1 MFFAVAAGVA
11 VAAVVAVVVVVVVVV
26 VVAVGTK
33 RIHSHACAHKR
44 SISSFEILSH

>member
-11 VAAVVAVVVVVVVVV
+11 VAAVVAAGVGV
-26 VVAVGTK
+26 VVAVVVGTK